1 MTLCNLVTV
10 FAETKSVTKSR
21 LYTHSLPIRNGVKSW
36 WVRFLY
42 FPDFWMVFVSYFP
55 NFLWSPFLKFFLYFF
70 EKHKFIFI
78 TKNLDIFTHYS
89 IAIVWFECIFFELL
103 AFWHLFGYFSSNA
116 IHFLVVNKKI
126 VSYFE
131 KFNGL
136 LFLMIEEFD
145 GSFLIRAFLIEREC
159 V

>member
-1 MTLCNLVTV
+1 M
-10 FAETKSVTKSR
+10 
-21 LYTHSLPIRNGVKSW
+21 YSLPIRNGVKSL

-55 NFLWSPFLKFFLYFF
+55 NFLWSPFLIFFTYFF

-78 TKNLDIFTHYS
+78 TKKILIFLLITTLLLS
-89 IAIVWFECIFFELL
+89 DLNEFFCELS
-103 AFWHLFGYFSSNA
+103 AFGHLFEYF

-145 GSFLIRAFLIEREC
+145 GSFLIRAFLIERDC